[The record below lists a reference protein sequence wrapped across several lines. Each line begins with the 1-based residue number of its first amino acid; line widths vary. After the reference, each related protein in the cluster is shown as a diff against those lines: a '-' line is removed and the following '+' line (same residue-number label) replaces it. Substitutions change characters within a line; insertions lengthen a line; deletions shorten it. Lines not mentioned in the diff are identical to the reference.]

1 MSGTPSIFL
10 EAGDFATT
18 HCVECR
24 REVLTYPDGGHP
36 TENRAR
42 RCLHCDT
49 LVAGELRWV
58 DVSDLAALG
67 YAVDSGENPGG
78 GCTACANG
86 CAVRT
91 AGGGRGE

>member
-1 MSGTPSIFL
+1 MSDARNVFL

-24 REVLTYPDGGHP
+24 RQVLTYPDGGHP

-49 LVAGELRWV
+49 LAAGELRWV

-67 YAVDSGENPGG
+67 YGVDSGEDSGG
-78 GCTACANG
+78 GCKACANS
-86 CAVRT
+86 CAIGTV
-91 AGGGRGE
+91 GGRRGE